1 MKQILRSIA
10 VAAFGFAA
18 LNVQAQLAD
27 GSIAPNFTI
36 TDTNGN
42 THTLYDYL
50 DEGKTVIIDLFAV
63 WCGPCWNYHQ
73 TGTGHPNAGA
83 LKDAY
88 NMYGPNGTDE
98 LMVFAIEADPST
110 APNTI
115 FGGGNSI
122 GDWVTGTPYPMA
134 NDDQIA
140 DLYDLAFYPTI
151 FTICP
156 NRVLQLNPSQPG
168 AAVYQA
174 QAQACPVATAA
185 VDASAVEYTGSI
197 GACGSDPIDFTITLQ
212 NMGLQ
217 PLTAATITAT
227 GAGVNLSYNWT
238 GNLGTYA
245 MTEVNIGSASVNSDA
260 PVQITVTAS
269 GDANATNNTVMASG
283 LRAVESTSLI
293 KVVISTDCWGEEVS
307 WSIVNTNNNTT
318 VFSVAENTLDDL
330 ELYEWYVSVPST
342 GCYRFILEDGFG
354 DGLQG
359 SLYSQCGV
367 DGFAQVMSI
376 DDNLQISSWI
386 YGYDGSYEYDEET
399 ASFETVTINVGV
411 SEEEFAAGTML
422 FPNPANVSTNLVF
435 GLATAAHTTVDI
447 INITGQRVM
456 SFDYGVLPAGE
467 QRFVLDLSEL
477 SAGLYMVNINA
488 GAFNTTKRLTV
499 SK

>member
-10 VAAFGFAA
+10 VAVFGFAA

-36 TDTNGN
+36 TDTDGN

-63 WCGPCWNYHQ
+63 WCGPCWDYHQ

-88 NMYGPNGTDE
+88 NLYGPNGTDE

-140 DLYDLAFYPTI
+140 DLYALAFYPTI

-185 VDASAVEYTGSI
+185 VDAAAIEYTGAV
-197 GACGSDPIDFTITLQ
+197 GACGSSEIDFTVSLQ

-227 GAGVNLSYNWT
+227 GAGVNLSYNWS
-238 GNLGTYA
+238 GNLATYG
-245 MTEVNIGSASVNSDA
+245 MTEVNIGSASVSNSD

-269 GDANATNNTVMASG
+269 GDANAANNSVSATG
-283 LRAVESTSLI
+283 LRAVEATSLI
-293 KVVISTDCWGEEVS
+293 KVVILTDCWGEEVS
-307 WSIVNTNNNTT
+307 WRIENVNTGNT
-318 VFSVAENTLDDL
+318 VFSVAENTLGDQ
-330 ELYEWYVSVPST
+330 ELTEWYVSVPST
-342 GCYRFILEDGFG
+342 GCYRFVLEDGYG

-359 SLYSQCGV
+359 SLYPACGT
-367 DGFAQVMSI
+367 DGYVQVMSI
-376 DDNLQISSWI
+376 NDNLQIDSWI
-386 YGYDGSYEYDEET
+386 YGYDGSYEYDEEQ

-435 GLATAAHTTVDI
+435 GLATAARTTVDI

-456 SFDYGVLPAGE
+456 SIDYGVLPAGE
-467 QRFVLDLSEL
+467 QRFVLDVSEL

-488 GAFNTTKRLTV
+488 GDFNTTKRLTV
-499 SK
+499 TK